1 MKVPLQEII
10 YWILLPLLNFLFW
23 YYFGHM
29 SVLTTPCEQ
38 QIYPNSLKQEKQ
50 LLAESLEELKKDC
63 EKQKELKRLERTES
77 GKSLFCSKNNDPT
90 TNKRKVSI
98 TLEETVEF
106 EKYRKAKLAS
116 MTDDISIHIYSNSM
130 TAVAILNTEEVSDSR
145 SCQSLDHHMITDL
158 TTCLAI
164 VYSQSINITES
175 LVRVDQDI
183 DIYGLSI
190 SNPDPN
196 HYYPSGFF
204 RKVPK
209 ERGRERTKDKL
220 GTFLQNF
227 HEINQQFLD
236 KVLSHNLQKGT
247 DLVAMVVNEGEL
259 DLFLNFACSCYYH
272 DISLNNILLFAGNQE
287 MIPMVEATGAMA
299 IFHPGYASVS
309 KRASVKNGYNVLFQD
324 VDLVWF
330 REPMEYFHNYTKYTD
345 PNTVAFFSDD
355 GQRSRRYTPV
365 FANSGFYYLLSN
377 SRSIYFTW
385 SIMIA
390 MDAIQVL
397 GSHQNVFT
405 TRLLE
410 GLAINFGLI
419 KLLSLEEFP
428 TGIMYHHNRDY
439 MKKIRNNQ
447 VHPYHFHMCW
457 TQGKPDKLIYLRKA
471 KMWYLTEECS
481 PQETLIAGAALSA
494 TEIEELSPE
503 QVEKVS
509 KPGIVYAQA
518 KPYFNEQRQTQW
530 KRLSQQ
536 CCHRMPGAP

>member
-77 GKSLFCSKNNDPT
+77 GKSLFCSKSNDP

-190 SNPDPN
+190 SNPDP
-196 HYYPSGFF
+196 S
-204 RKVPK
+204 
-209 ERGRERTKDKL
+209 
-220 GTFLQNF
+220 
-227 HEINQQFLD
+227 
-236 KVLSHNLQKGT
+236 
-247 DLVAMVVNEGEL
+247 
-259 DLFLNFACSCYYH
+259 
-272 DISLNNILLFAGNQE
+272 
-287 MIPMVEATGAMA
+287 
-299 IFHPGYASVS
+299 
-309 KRASVKNGYNVLFQD
+309 
-324 VDLVWF
+324 
-330 REPMEYFHNYTKYTD
+330 
-345 PNTVAFFSDD
+345 
-355 GQRSRRYTPV
+355 
-365 FANSGFYYLLSN
+365 
-377 SRSIYFTW
+377 
-385 SIMIA
+385 
-390 MDAIQVL
+390 
-397 GSHQNVFT
+397 
-405 TRLLE
+405 
-410 GLAINFGLI
+410 
-419 KLLSLEEFP
+419 
-428 TGIMYHHNRDY
+428 
-439 MKKIRNNQ
+439 
-447 VHPYHFHMCW
+447 
-457 TQGKPDKLIYLRKA
+457 
-471 KMWYLTEECS
+471 
-481 PQETLIAGAALSA
+481 
-494 TEIEELSPE
+494 
-503 QVEKVS
+503 
-509 KPGIVYAQA
+509 
-518 KPYFNEQRQTQW
+518 
-530 KRLSQQ
+530 
-536 CCHRMPGAP
+536 